1 MSISNP
7 QTLSVVIE
15 RGNEA
20 GRVCAFDH
28 TQQIII
34 GKDPRCDLMLND
46 RGVSRRH
53 CLISLN
59 QGVWTV
65 SDLGSTNGT
74 VVRDQEIGGQN
85 SGTPRQSI
93 VLCNGDQLHL
103 GEATL
108 RISWLQES
116 EERTE
121 LLSPKVLAAE
131 LEATQLLSNKAKPLA
146 TPKQT
151 AASDANPMRNPH
163 THVFTKDQS
172 KPKSKLPLIPS
183 SQPQSHSKQE
193 QALGESDLPRPFRQ
207 FQLSK
212 LIGVGG
218 MGEVYLATA
227 KNRDV
232 VAIKFLRTQSE
243 QTEMDRARFLREME
257 IAIRLRHPTI
267 VESTDSGDEN
277 GQLFIVMEYC
287 NSGNLAELLKRSGV
301 LTLRRAI
308 RLIHRLLAG
317 VELAHSMGIVHRDL
331 KPQNI
336 LLHRESTGK
345 YKPKISDFGL
355 AKCYLQAGESG
366 MTVNGTFGGSWAY
379 MPKEQLTNFR
389 FVSPCSDVWSLGAIL
404 YECLTNRLPRVHA
417 PGENPIKTI
426 LQSKIVPIQSV
437 MPELPQVVCSF
448 VDCCL
453 DAEPE
458 NRPADASV
466 MLKMLT
472 KVASEVGVEL

>member
-1 MSISNP
+1 MSKTNP
-7 QTLSVVIE
+7 QNLSIVIE
-15 RGNEA
+15 RGNAA
-20 GRVCAFDH
+20 GRVFAFDN
-28 TQQIII
+28 TQQILI
-34 GKDPRCDLMLND
+34 GKDPRCDLVLDD

-53 CLISLN
+53 CLISHN
-59 QGVWTV
+59 QSVWTV

-85 SGTPRQSI
+85 SGNPRQSI
-93 VLCNGDQLHL
+93 VLCNGDLLQV
-103 GEATL
+103 GEVTI
-108 RISWLQES
+108 RISWAS
-116 EERTE
+116 DPEERTE
-121 LLSPKVLAAE
+121 MLSPKALAAE
-131 LEATQLLSNKAKPLA
+131 FEATQLLSNKAKPLA
-146 TPKQT
+146 TQKQ
-151 AASDANPMRNPH
+151 AISNDANPMRNPN
-163 THVFTKDQS
+163 THVFAKDQS
-172 KPKSKLPLIPS
+172 KPEPKLPLVRS
-183 SQPQSHSKQE
+183 EQSHTHPAENQVSD
-193 QALGESDLPRPFRQ
+193 ESTLPRPFRH

-218 MGEVYLATA
+218 MGKVYLATS
-227 KNRDV
+227 KNSDV

-243 QTEMDRARFLREME
+243 ETEMDRARFLREME
-257 IAIRLRHPTI
+257 IANRLRHPTI
-267 VESTDSGDEN
+267 VESMDSGDEN
-277 GQLFIVMEYC
+277 GKLFIVMEYC
-287 NSGNLAELLKRSGV
+287 NGGNLAELFKRSGV
-301 LTLRRAI
+301 LNLRRAI

-317 VELAHSMGIVHRDL
+317 VELAHSTGIVHRDL

-366 MTVNGTFGGSWAY
+366 MTVNGTVGGSWAY

-404 YECLTNRLPRVHA
+404 YECLTNRLPRVHT

-437 MPELPQVVCSF
+437 MPTLPRAVSDF
-448 VDCCL
+448 VNCCL
-453 DAEPE
+453 DSEPE

-466 MLKMLT
+466 MLKLLT
-472 KVASEVGVEL
+472 QVASEVGVEL